1 MGKAKLSKELIKI
14 IRWWMVVV
22 FFIAIISSW
31 LFLISNLR
39 EIKQFAITN
48 EVLFSS
54 ILWILWY
61 LLVRIIAIHRDVE
74 HEESIKNF
82 SILEVFFFPVAIIF
96 FFGVLLYMCDV
107 QFVISP
113 LCIALVLSCIWL
125 VWLRIFII
133 KDMHKIKTL
142 NKEKSDK

>member
-14 IRWWMVVV
+14 IRWWMAIV
-22 FFIAIISSW
+22 FFISTISSW
-31 LFLISNLR
+31 LFLISNSR
-39 EIKQFAITN
+39 EFAITN

-61 LLVRIIAIHRDVE
+61 LLVRIIAIHRDVD

-96 FFGVLLYMCDV
+96 FFGVLLYMGDV

-125 VWLRIFII
+125 VWLWIFII
-133 KDMHKIKTL
+133 KDMYEIKTL
-142 NKEKSDK
+142 NKEKSD